1 MAEPPGT
8 GATFAGYAIEREI
21 GRGGMGVVYLA
32 AHERLDRRVALKL
45 ISPGQ
50 AGDRLSRE
58 RFIRESR
65 LAAAIEH
72 PHAVPIYEA
81 GEEDGTLFIAMRY
94 VEGTDLRKLLADE
107 QWLAPDRTASLLA
120 DIAGALDDAHARGLV
135 HRDVKPGNILI
146 GDVGGEDW
154 AYLTDFGLTKRTTG
168 SDLTESG
175 EWVGT
180 LDYVSP
186 EQIRGGRLDARSDV
200 YALGC
205 VLFEALSGRI
215 PFERPDDVSKLY
227 AHLNDAPPR
236 LAEIAPDLP
245 QAIQPVIDRALD
257 KEPSGRFPSAGD
269 LARSAAFALGG
280 EPVTVPERSVAA
292 GEAAPGGS
300 RRESEAP
307 TRRLGARRPGRRALL
322 AVAAGML
329 VAAALTWAG
338 IELLG
343 GDSGEPAPA
352 VADTIPV
359 GSEPLA
365 LAVGRGGVW
374 VTNSG
379 DATVTRINAATGDAG
394 RPIRVGERP
403 AGVALGGGSVWV
415 ADSGSGTVSRLDPET
430 GSSRGEIRVGE
441 RPSAIRF
448 GFHHVWVANVND
460 GTVSRINAATGAT
473 DLEPIAVGSR
483 PAGITVSTH
492 SVWVANSADGTVSR
506 IAASGDVLERAIRV
520 GNRPRGVGA
529 GSDYVWVANELDG
542 SVSRIEPFLG
552 ATTGDPIRVGTMP
565 AQVAVGEGGIWVANE
580 GDDTVSRIDPDSG
593 AVTDTVEVG
602 DAPRGVAVGDG
613 SVWVAN
619 EGDYTVSRIEP

>member
-1 MAEPPGT
+1 MAEPLRT
-8 GATFAGYAIEREI
+8 GATFAGYSIEREI

-45 ISPGQ
+45 ISPES

-81 GEEDGTLFIAMRY
+81 GDQDGTLFIAMRY
-94 VEGTDLRKLLADE
+94 VEGTDLRALLASE
-107 QWLAPDRTASLLA
+107 QWLAPDRAVGLLA
-120 DIAGALDDAHARGLV
+120 DVAGALDDAHGRGLV

-154 AYLTDFGLTKRTTG
+154 AYLTDFGLTKRTSG

-180 LDYVSP
+180 LDYASP
-186 EQIRGGRLDARSDV
+186 EQIRGERLDARSDV

-205 VLFEALSGRI
+205 VLFEALSGRV
-215 PFERPDDVSKLY
+215 PFERPDEVAKLY
-227 AHLNDAPPR
+227 AHLNDVPPR

-245 QAIQPVIDRALD
+245 PAIQPVIDRALA
-257 KEPSGRFPSAGD
+257 KQPSERFPSAGD
-269 LARSAAFALGG
+269 LARSAASALRG
-280 EPVTVPERSVAA
+280 EPVTVPEGSVAA

-300 RRESEAP
+300 RAKREAP
-307 TRRLGARRPGRRALL
+307 TQRLGAPRPSRRALL
-322 AVAAGML
+322 AAATAIL
-329 VAAALTWAG
+329 VAAVLAWAG

-343 GDSGEPAPA
+343 GGDSGGPA

-365 LAVGRGGVW
+365 LAVGGGGVW

-379 DATVTRINAATGDAG
+379 DGTVTRVDPATGDAG

-403 AGVALGGGSVWV
+403 AGVAIGGGSVWV
-415 ADSGSGTVSRLDPET
+415 ADSGSGTVSRLDPKTEA
-430 GSSRGEIRVGE
+430 SRGEIRVGA

-448 GFHHVWVANVND
+448 GFHRVWVANVND
-460 GTVSRINAATGAT
+460 DTVSRIIAATGAS
-473 DLEPIAVGSR
+473 DLPPIRVGSH
-483 PAGITVSTH
+483 PAGIAISAR

-506 IAASGDVLERAIRV
+506 IAASGDVLEAAIRV

-529 GSDYVWVANELDG
+529 GSDYVWVTNELDG
-542 SVSRIEPFLG
+542 SVSRIEPFRG
-552 ATTGDPIRVGTMP
+552 ATAGEPIRVGTMP
-565 AQVAVGEGGIWVANE
+565 AQVAVGVGAVWVANE

-593 AVTDTVEVG
+593 EVTDEIDVG

-619 EGDYTVSRIEP
+619 SGDDTVSRIDP

>member
-1 MAEPPGT
+1 MAEPLRT
-8 GATFAGYAIEREI
+8 GATFAGYSIEREI

-45 ISPGQ
+45 ISPES
-50 AGDRLSRE
+50 AGDQLSRE

-81 GEEDGTLFIAMRY
+81 GDQDGTLFIAMRY
-94 VEGTDLRKLLADE
+94 VEGTDLRALLASE
-107 QWLAPDRTASLLA
+107 QWLAPDRAVGLLA
-120 DIAGALDDAHARGLV
+120 DVAGALDDAHGRGLV

-154 AYLTDFGLTKRTTG
+154 AYLTDFGLTKRTSG

-180 LDYVSP
+180 LDYASP
-186 EQIRGGRLDARSDV
+186 EQIRGERLDARSDV

-205 VLFEALSGRI
+205 VLFEALSGRV
-215 PFERPDDVSKLY
+215 PFERPDDVAKLY
-227 AHLNDAPPR
+227 AHLNDVPPR
-236 LAEIAPDLP
+236 LAEVAPDLP
-245 QAIQPVIDRALD
+245 PAIQPVIDRALA
-257 KEPSGRFPSAGD
+257 KQPSERFPSAGD
-269 LARSAAFALGG
+269 LARSAASALRG
-280 EPVTVPERSVAA
+280 EPVTVPEGSVAA

-300 RRESEAP
+300 RAKREAP
-307 TRRLGARRPGRRALL
+307 TRRLGAPRPSRRALL
-322 AVAAGML
+322 AAATAIL
-329 VAAALTWAG
+329 VAATLAWAA

-343 GDSGEPAPA
+343 GGDSGGPA

-365 LAVGRGGVW
+365 LAVGGGGVW

-379 DATVTRINAATGDAG
+379 DGTVTRIDPATGNAG

-403 AGVALGGGSVWV
+403 AGVAIGGGSVWV
-415 ADSGSGTVSRLDPET
+415 ADSGSSTVSRLDPKTEA
-430 GSSRGEIRVGE
+430 SRGEIRVGV

-448 GFHHVWVANVND
+448 GFHRVWVANVND
-460 GTVSRINAATGAT
+460 DTVSRIIAATGAS
-473 DLEPIAVGSR
+473 DLPPIRVGSH
-483 PAGITVSTH
+483 PAGIAISAR

-506 IAASGDVLERAIRV
+506 IAASGDVLEAAIRV

-529 GSDYVWVANELDG
+529 GSDYVWVTNELDG
-542 SVSRIEPFLG
+542 SVSRIEPFRG
-552 ATTGDPIRVGTMP
+552 ATAGEPIRVGTMP
-565 AQVAVGEGGIWVANE
+565 AQVAVGVGAVWVANE

-593 AVTDTVEVG
+593 EVTDEIDVG
-602 DAPRGVAVGDG
+602 DAPRGMAVGDG
-613 SVWVAN
+613 SVWIAN
-619 EGDYTVSRIEP
+619 SGDDTVSRIDP

>member
-1 MAEPPGT
+1 MAEPLGT
-8 GATFAGYAIEREI
+8 GATFAGYSIEREI

-45 ISPGQ
+45 ISPES

-65 LAAAIEH
+65 LAASIEH

-81 GEEDGTLFIAMRY
+81 GDEDGTLFIAMRY
-94 VEGTDLRKLLADE
+94 VEGTDLRALLASE
-107 QWLAPDRTASLLA
+107 QWLAPDRAVGLLA
-120 DIAGALDDAHARGLV
+120 DVAGALDDAHGRGLV

-154 AYLTDFGLTKRTTG
+154 AYLTDFGLTKRTSG

-175 EWVGT
+175 DWVGT
-180 LDYVSP
+180 LDYASP
-186 EQIRGGRLDARSDV
+186 EQIRGERLDARSDV

-205 VLFEALSGRI
+205 VLIEALSGGV

-227 AHLNDAPPR
+227 AHLNDEPPR

-245 QAIQPVIDRALD
+245 PAIQPVIDRALA
-257 KEPSGRFPSAGD
+257 KEPSERFPSTGD
-269 LARSAAFALGG
+269 LARSAGSAFRG

-292 GEAAPGGS
+292 GEAAPGSGE
-300 RRESEAP
+300 REAP
-307 TRRLGARRPGRRALL
+307 TRKLGTRRPSRRVLVATTA
-322 AVAAGML
+322 AVL
-329 VAAALTWAG
+329 VAAALTLAG

-343 GDSGEPAPA
+343 GDSGSGGPA

-365 LAVGRGGVW
+365 LAVGGGEVW

-379 DATVTRINAATGDAG
+379 DGTITRIDPAKGDAG

-403 AGVALGGGSVWV
+403 AGVAIGGGSVWV
-415 ADSGSGTVSRLDPET
+415 ANSGSGMVSRLDPRT
-430 GSSRGEIRVGE
+430 GASRGEIRVGV

-448 GFHHVWVANVND
+448 GFHRIWVANVND
-460 GTVSRINAATGAT
+460 DTLSRINPATGAT
-473 DLEPIAVGSR
+473 DTEPIRVGSR
-483 PAGITVSTH
+483 PAGIAISAH

-506 IAASGDVLERAIRV
+506 IAASGDVLEAAIRV

-529 GSDYVWVANELDG
+529 GSDYVWVTNELDG
-542 SVSRIEPFLG
+542 SVSRIEPFRG
-552 ATTGDPIRVGTMP
+552 ATAGEPIRVGTMP
-565 AQVAVGEGGIWVANE
+565 AQVAVGVGAVWVANE
-580 GDDTVSRIDPDSG
+580 GDDTVSRIDPGSG
-593 AVTDTVEVG
+593 EVTDEIDVG

-613 SVWVAN
+613 SVWVTN
-619 EGDYTVSRIEP
+619 SGDDTVSRIDP

>member
-1 MAEPPGT
+1 MAEPLRT
-8 GATFAGYAIEREI
+8 GATFAGYSIEREI

-45 ISPGQ
+45 ISPES

-81 GEEDGTLFIAMRY
+81 GDQDGTLFIAMRY
-94 VEGTDLRKLLADE
+94 VEGTDLRALLASE
-107 QWLAPDRTASLLA
+107 QWLAPDRAVGLLA
-120 DIAGALDDAHARGLV
+120 DVAGALDDAHGRGLV

-154 AYLTDFGLTKRTTG
+154 AYLTDFGLTKRTGG

-180 LDYVSP
+180 LDYASP
-186 EQIRGGRLDARSDV
+186 EQIRGERLDARSDV

-205 VLFEALSGRI
+205 VLFEALSGRV
-215 PFERPDDVSKLY
+215 PFERPDEVAKLY
-227 AHLNDAPPR
+227 AHLNDVPPR
-236 LAEIAPDLP
+236 LAEVAPDLP
-245 QAIQPVIDRALD
+245 PAIQPVIDRALA
-257 KEPSGRFPSAGD
+257 KQPSERFPSAGD
-269 LARSAAFALGG
+269 LARSAASALRG
-280 EPVTVPERSVAA
+280 EPVTVPEGSVAA

-300 RRESEAP
+300 RAKREAP
-307 TRRLGARRPGRRALL
+307 TRRIGAPRPSRRALL
-322 AVAAGML
+322 AAATAIL
-329 VAAALTWAG
+329 VAAALAWAA

-343 GDSGEPAPA
+343 GGDSGGPA

-365 LAVGRGGVW
+365 LAVGGGGVW

-379 DATVTRINAATGDAG
+379 DGTVTRIDPATGDAG

-403 AGVALGGGSVWV
+403 AGVAIGGGSVWV
-415 ADSGSGTVSRLDPET
+415 ADSGSGTVSRLDPKTEA
-430 GSSRGEIRVGE
+430 SRGEIRVGA

-448 GFHHVWVANVND
+448 GFHRVWVANVND
-460 GTVSRINAATGAT
+460 DTVSRIIAATGAS
-473 DLEPIAVGSR
+473 DLPPIRVGSH
-483 PAGITVSTH
+483 PAGIAISAR

-506 IAASGDVLERAIRV
+506 IAASGDVLEAAIRV

-529 GSDYVWVANELDG
+529 GSDYVWVTNELDG
-542 SVSRIEPFLG
+542 SVSRIEPFRG
-552 ATTGDPIRVGTMP
+552 ATAGEPIRVGTMP
-565 AQVAVGEGGIWVANE
+565 AQVAVGVGAVWVANE

-593 AVTDTVEVG
+593 EVTDEIDVG

-619 EGDYTVSRIEP
+619 SGDDTVSRIDP